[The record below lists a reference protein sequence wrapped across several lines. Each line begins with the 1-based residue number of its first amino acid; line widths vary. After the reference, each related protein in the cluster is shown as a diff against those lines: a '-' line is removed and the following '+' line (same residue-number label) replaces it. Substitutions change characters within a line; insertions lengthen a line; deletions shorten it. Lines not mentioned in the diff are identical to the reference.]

1 MSDISLD
8 RWVIAN
14 EWESKYWDLEVYL
27 DVHQIQTQ
35 YTFAYYMGLFNYRTT
50 PNIHVF
56 DLQGKSILDV
66 GGGPYSILL
75 KCINYK
81 KAKIIDPCKFPEW
94 IYQRYK
100 SKNIEFENIMA
111 ENMNES
117 GYDEVWI
124 YNVLEHVYKP
134 DIIVKN
140 ALKAGK
146 IVRIFEWLTE
156 GGHIGHPQTLTKD
169 KLDLWFDS
177 NGIEE
182 KSENLEEFWLNNPKI
197 LKHTIKNF
205 PFYYGV
211 FNNKTI

>member
-8 RWVIAN
+8 RWLIAN

-111 ENMNES
+111 ENM
-117 GYDEVWI
+117 
-124 YNVLEHVYKP
+124 
-134 DIIVKN
+134 
-140 ALKAGK
+140 
-146 IVRIFEWLTE
+146 
-156 GGHIGHPQTLTKD
+156 
-169 KLDLWFDS
+169 
-177 NGIEE
+177 
-182 KSENLEEFWLNNPKI
+182 
-197 LKHTIKNF
+197 
-205 PFYYGV
+205 
-211 FNNKTI
+211 